1 MNKGEMK
8 DEMIESVVE
17 GLKAQG
23 FQGII
28 VVNDINPEVGTF
40 DAILYPDSFG
50 PEPEEVVESQ
60 SDVALENAL
69 ALLGKEVLSVK
80 PLLEHFQV
88 LEEYKETEILT
99 QKVWSALEFASAL
112 ALKQD

>member
-1 MNKGEMK
+1 MNKNFVNNV
-8 DEMIESVVE
+8 D
-17 GLKAQG
+17 
-23 FQGII
+23 II
-28 VVNDINPEVGTF
+28 YPEVGTF

-80 PLLEHFQV
+80 PLLEHFLV
-88 LEEYKETEILT
+88 LEEYKETKILT
-99 QKVWSALEFASAL
+99 PKVVRAFEFASAL
-112 ALKQD
+112 EQCFI